1 MSFFFNV
8 AFALI
13 ASIPTLVFAESVDY
27 SKGNSN
33 PYKTYQYNISDYFDK
48 NMTNPKSIAQDSSM
62 SCWDK
67 AGIVYKIDPWLLMS
81 IAYVESRFNPNAIN
95 TSNKNKTTDIGM
107 MQINSFWLP
116 TLNKYG
122 IQKQDL
128 LNPCTSIF
136 VGAWILAQNIKQ
148 YGYTKNAIGAYNAR
162 NPTIR
167 MQYANKVYDA
177 YAMLTRKYARQ

>member
-1 MSFFFNV
+1 MDFFPKIVLAVF
-8 AFALI
+8 I
-13 ASIPTLVFAESVDY
+13 AAPISVGAQNVDY

-33 PYKTYQYNISDYFDK
+33 PYATYQYGSQDYFDR
-48 NMTNPKSIAQDSSM
+48 NMTNPKTIAQDNTM

-67 AGIVYKIDPWLLMS
+67 AGVVYKIDPWLLMS

-116 TLNKYG
+116 TLSKYG

-136 VGAWILAQNIKQ
+136 VGAWILAQNIRQ
-148 YGYTKNAIGAYNAR
+148 YGYTKTAIGAYNAR

-167 MQYANKVYDA
+167 IQYANKVYDA
-177 YAMLTRKYARQ
+177 YAMLTRKYAR